1 MRTRSQTQT
10 LHNAFDFDE
19 ASREW
24 RKNKTHIGQGHFIYK
39 TVIVAT
45 TSHHSY
51 NLRSREKKPVTPFK
65 PTPPQ

>member
-10 LHNAFDFDE
+10 QNLPFDFDE

-39 TVIVAT
+39 TADVDVIETA
-45 TSHHSY
+45 SHDSY
-51 NLRSREKKPVTPFK
+51 NLRSRNIVKT
-65 PTPPQ
+65 T